1 VSAVTPGELR
11 ARNLRTL
18 AALAALFLAP
28 LVLAFFT
35 YYGTDW
41 RPSAHVNHGHLIT
54 PARPLP
60 QAALERID
68 LGEGAPAAARGAGGP
83 SALPPV
89 FRTHW
94 SLVYVGDGACAT
106 DCREALYVMRQA
118 RLALNNDMTRV
129 ERVFLVASGCCDRGF
144 LAREH
149 PGLQVLDA
157 GAAQARTLLA
167 RFPAEG
173 REHTLF
179 VVDPLGNLVMSYD
192 ARQDPRGLLQDL
204 EKLLRLSHIG

>member
-1 VSAVTPGELR
+1 MSAVTPGELR

-41 RPSAHVNHGHLIT
+41 RPSAHVNHGRLIT

-60 QAALERID
+60 QVALERID
-68 LGEGAPAAARGAGGP
+68 LGEGAPAAGGP
-83 SALPPV
+83 GALPPV

-94 SLVYVGDGACAT
+94 SLVYVGDGGCAT
-106 DCREALYVMRQA
+106 DCREALHVMRQT

-129 ERVFLVASGCCDRGF
+129 ERVFLVVSGCCDRGF

-149 PGLQVLDA
+149 ARLQVLDA

-192 ARQDPRGLLQDL
+192 AREDPRGLLQDL

>member
-1 VSAVTPGELR
+1 MSAVTPGELR

-18 AALAALFLAP
+18 GALAALFLAP

-68 LGEGAPAAARGAGGP
+68 LGAGAPAAARGAGGP

-94 SLVYVGDGACAT
+94 SLVYVGISVLVVY
-106 DCREALYVMRQA
+106 ALIA
-118 RLALNNDMTRV
+118 HF
-129 ERVFLVASGCCDRGF
+129 E
-144 LAREH
+144 
-149 PGLQVLDA
+149 P
-157 GAAQARTLLA
+157 ARTTE
-167 RFPAEG
+167 PQ
-173 REHTLF
+173 
-179 VVDPLGNLVMSYD
+179 
-192 ARQDPRGLLQDL
+192 QDIPTA
-204 EKLLRLSHIG
+204 